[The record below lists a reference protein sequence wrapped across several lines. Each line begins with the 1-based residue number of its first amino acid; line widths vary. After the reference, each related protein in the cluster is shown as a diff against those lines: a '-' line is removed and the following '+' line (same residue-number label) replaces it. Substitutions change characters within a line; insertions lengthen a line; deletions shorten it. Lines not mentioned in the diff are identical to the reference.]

1 MTRRSRQYRQGDVL
15 LTLIDQPAKL
25 GKPIDAVNG
34 RLVLASGELSGH
46 NHTVPAIEGKTQ
58 FFEGS
63 RNLRYLHLTA
73 AAQLQHQEHGAIEL
87 EPGWYEVR
95 VQREYD
101 PAQTFP
107 TNAND

>member
-1 MTRRSRQYRQGDVL
+1 MTKRARQYRQGDVL
-15 LTLIDQPAKL
+15 LTGIDPPAKL
-25 GKPIDAVNG
+25 GEPIGSIDG
-34 RLVLASGELSGH
+34 KLVLASGELTGH
-46 NHTVPAIEGKTQ
+46 NHTVPALDGKAQ
-58 FFEGS
+58 LFEGPQ
-63 RNLRYLHLTA
+63 NLRYLRLSAVGH
-73 AAQLQHQEHGAIEL
+73 LQHEEHGAIEL

>member
-1 MTRRSRQYRQGDVL
+1 MAKRSRQYRQGDVL
-15 LTLIDQPAKL
+15 LTGIEPPGKV
-25 GKPIDAVNG
+25 GKPIGSVDG
-34 RLVLASGELSGH
+34 RLVLASGEVSGH
-46 NHTVPAIEGKTQ
+46 NHTVPAIDGEAR
-58 FFEGS
+58 FFEGA

-73 AAQLQHQEHGAIEL
+73 AGQLEHQEHGAIEL

-101 PAQTFP
+101 PAQTYP